1 VSGDHELTVKADVL
15 GEDVP
20 PSIACLKE
28 RQTAEGRPVA
38 AATLLP
44 ASLLIIAVAATA
56 GGVSLLRSPGSSW
69 LAPAA
74 FVTGSFF
81 FIASA
86 VVLLGV
92 IRERSLETEEKRA
105 CERDCVDL
113 YWALNGI
120 EDRTL
125 KGLAWV
131 NFKQLRAFTGIAQ
144 RQARMS
150 YYASLAA
157 AAISLLVLTTGAA
170 VAIGLPVTTAKVT
183 AGALAAA
190 GTVLSGFL
198 VKTFLKAYQM
208 ASRQMSYYYGQ
219 PLVHCYL
226 LHAEWLASEARQQFG
241 DKEGLSLLQEVIDAS
256 IKAGTDAQDHLLRM
270 QEHDFERR
278 RTRSAHRPT
287 TPHHENMSQQPPV
300 PDTVGSLSGAR
311 HEMV

>member
-256 IKAGTDAQDHLLRM
+256 IKAGT
-270 QEHDFERR
+270 
-278 RTRSAHRPT
+278 PI
-287 TPHHENMSQQPPV
+287 EN
-300 PDTVGSLSGAR
+300 AR
-311 HEMV
+311 A